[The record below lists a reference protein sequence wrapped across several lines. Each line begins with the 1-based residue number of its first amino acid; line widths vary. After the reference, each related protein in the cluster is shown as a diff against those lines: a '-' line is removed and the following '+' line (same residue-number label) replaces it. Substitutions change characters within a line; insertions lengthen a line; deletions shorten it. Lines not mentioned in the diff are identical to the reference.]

1 MSPRASVFFFFSS
14 RRRHTRLT
22 CDWSSD
28 VCSSDLQVYVD
39 GVLSARD
46 GRATLN
52 LPTGRWRLELVRPGY
67 RTETVDIE
75 VNQGVSVRVDRR
87 LERLQGD
94 EAAPLLPE
102 AQAATGELR
111 LELKPD
117 DAIVV
122 LDGRAIGLASDLRQ
136 SAALRRLPA
145 GRHQIEV

>member
-67 RTETVDIE
+67 RTETVDRSE
-75 VNQGVSVRVDRR
+75 ERRVGKECRCRWAPD
-87 LERLQGD
+87 LGEKQGD
-94 EAAPLLPE
+94 EGSGRAAP
-102 AQAATGELR
+102 AG
-111 LELKPD
+111 
-117 DAIVV
+117 
-122 LDGRAIGLASDLRQ
+122 
-136 SAALRRLPA
+136 SAAVRWF
-145 GRHQIEV
+145 VS